1 MDLKQPGM
9 GTKMKMKIDTYLQY
23 CTCIHILHDFENEG
37 KLLDYATLTYSTVS
51 LVVDIEVTGHVNL
64 CLNVELKSMH
74 NTFAKC
80 IC

>member
-1 MDLKQPGM
+1 MDLKQPGI
-9 GTKMKMKIDTYLQY
+9 GIKMKMKIDTYLQN

-37 KLLDYATLTYSTVS
+37 KLLDYATLTYRTAT
-51 LVVDIEVTGHVNL
+51 LVVDIEVTWHVNL
-64 CLNVELKSMH
+64 RLNVELKSMY